1 MLRGA
6 LLGRALTVGE
16 VSLTSRD
23 NAHQGGPLC
32 LGVWS
37 DHPAFTLCRE
47 AADKAGEHTEA
58 ALMGSL
64 PMYVPDFKNVVMP
77 AIVHALD
84 EWRNEA
90 EKSESSGRC
99 LMPMPSHAPECIAIA
114 GTPPKQG
121 GN

>member
-1 MLRGA
+1 
-6 LLGRALTVGE
+6 
-16 VSLTSRD
+16 
-23 NAHQGGPLC
+23 
-32 LGVWS
+32 
-37 DHPAFTLCRE
+37 
-47 AADKAGEHTEA
+47 
-58 ALMGSL
+58 MGSL